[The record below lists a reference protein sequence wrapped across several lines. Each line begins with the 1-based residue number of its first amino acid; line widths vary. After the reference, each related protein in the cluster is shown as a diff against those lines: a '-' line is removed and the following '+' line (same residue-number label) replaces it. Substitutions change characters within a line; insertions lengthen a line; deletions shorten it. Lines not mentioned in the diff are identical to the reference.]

1 MKRQIILDTGPLVAV
16 LNRYDTYYNWATSQ
30 MANVQSPVLTCE
42 AVISEAYFLLHNR
55 GLNAQTVIK
64 MVQKGYLKVP
74 FHFDE
79 EVEMVE
85 QLMEKY
91 ASVPMSFADAC
102 LVRMA
107 EIYPNNAVLTLD
119 SDFRIYRKNR
129 NQEIPVIM
137 PENK

>member
-1 MKRQIILDTGPLVAV
+1 MKRESILDTGPLVAV
-16 LNRYDTYYNWATSQ
+16 LNRYDTYYHWATQQ

-64 MVQKGYLKVP
+64 MVQNGYIKVP

-79 EVEMVE
+79 EVEMVQ

-91 ASVPMSFADAC
+91 ANVPMSFADAC

-107 EIYPNNAVLTLD
+107 ELYPNSAVLTLD

-129 NQEIPVIM
+129 NQVIPVIM
-137 PENK
+137 PDIR